1 MTKYY
6 LYSVTMREET
16 NCTGKCYVITELHSL
31 CYDLTPNAV
40 LLLDIMILTADM

>member
-1 MTKYY
+1 MA
-6 LYSVTMREET
+6 MREET
-16 NCTGKCYVITELHSL
+16 NYTEKCYVIAELHSL